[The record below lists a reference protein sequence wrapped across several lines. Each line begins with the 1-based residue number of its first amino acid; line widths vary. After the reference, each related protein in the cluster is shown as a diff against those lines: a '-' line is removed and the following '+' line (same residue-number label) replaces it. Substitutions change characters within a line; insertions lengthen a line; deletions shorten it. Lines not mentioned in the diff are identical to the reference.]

1 MELVK
6 IIITDSLEYIEL
18 IKNRFSLEK
27 KQNLNNTDLYEGIRN
42 TEEGTEKIVLLK
54 TGIQTS
60 DISDTMDYVFDNYIV
75 NKIINI
81 GLSNSLN
88 NIDLKSGDIV
98 IPNAFIDSELDS
110 DALFLDNSVGN
121 NYDLN
126 NFGLI
131 LNGIC
136 LSKADLFNNYEK
148 NIDFTLN
155 NGIDIYDNVAFS
167 ILSKANEK
175 SMLENCLVIKGVID
189 HTDSY
194 EKDTI
199 INNSLNI
206 LELIL

>member
-27 KQNLNNTDLYEGIRN
+27 KQNLNNTDLYEWIRN
-42 TEEGTEKIVLLK
+42 TEEWTEKIVLLK
-54 TGIQTS
+54 TWIQTS

-81 GLSNSLN
+81 WLSNSLN

-110 DALFLDNSVGN
+110 DALFLDNSVWN

-126 NFGLI
+126 NFWLI
-131 LNGIC
+131 LNWIC

-148 NIDFTLN
+148 NIDFALN
-155 NGIDIYDNVAFS
+155 NWIDIYDNVAFS

-175 SMLENCLVIKGVID
+175 SMLENCLVIKWVID